1 MIMPVGV
8 VILAGGE
15 SSRMGSPKA
24 LLPLTH
30 DETLLDFHIRHAQR
44 LNLPIMVA
52 DNGKN
57 FCQSNTVII
66 IDDHLNHDK
75 HGKGAGA
82 LSAIAGA
89 MKHCSEDG
97 FLLVLSCDSL
107 LGADIVF
114 KQLTHGNHADV
125 IYLKG
130 DKEYPLLAMYHTNLL
145 AKLTQFLDK
154 GNRSV
159 MAFLSQINS
168 HAISIPHQWQ
178 SLTNFNTIQEFHAAL
193 HHLKN
198 GIKKEN
204 PMTENKQFTH
214 LTADGDI
221 AMVDVSNK
229 TATHRTATASAQVI
243 FPSNIYLAI
252 KNTDGMTKKG
262 SITQT
267 AHLAGIMGAKKTSD
281 LIPLCHQLPLDSV
294 KLSFEY
300 NDAKCA
306 IVVTAAV
313 KVAHKTGVEMEAL
326 TAVSVACLTI
336 YDMTKAMSHDIIIT
350 DVCLLNKTGGKSD
363 YVK

>member
-1 MIMPVGV
+1 
-8 VILAGGE
+8 
-15 SSRMGSPKA
+15 
-24 LLPLTH
+24 
-30 DETLLDFHIRHAQR
+30 
-44 LNLPIMVA
+44 
-52 DNGKN
+52 
-57 FCQSNTVII
+57 
-66 IDDHLNHDK
+66 
-75 HGKGAGA
+75 
-82 LSAIAGA
+82 
-89 MKHCSEDG
+89 
-97 FLLVLSCDSL
+97 
-107 LGADIVF
+107 
-114 KQLTHGNHADV
+114 
-125 IYLKG
+125 
-130 DKEYPLLAMYHTNLL
+130 
-145 AKLTQFLDK
+145 
-154 GNRSV
+154 
-159 MAFLSQINS
+159 
-168 HAISIPHQWQ
+168 
-178 SLTNFNTIQEFHAAL
+178 
-193 HHLKN
+193 
-198 GIKKEN
+198 
-204 PMTENKQFTH
+204 MTENKQFTH

-229 TATHRTATASAQVI
+229 TATHRTATATGQVI
-243 FPSNIYLAI
+243 FPADIYQAI
-252 KNTDGMTKKG
+252 KSTDGMTKKG